1 MSAVSAMSTLVV
13 RDVALHL
20 GPQLVLGGIS
30 ATVTPGDRYAVVG
43 PNGVGKTTL
52 LQVML
57 GALAPDQGSVERQ
70 PAAATVGLL
79 PQERDARA
87 GETLAGYL
95 GRRTGVTAA
104 EAELTGATTALA
116 EGAKGADDRYALA
129 LDRYLAL
136 GAADLDTRAPAVL
149 ADLGLPPERL
159 GDPVLSLSGG
169 QLARLA
175 LASVLLAKFDVLL
188 LDEPTNDL
196 DLAGLARLEEFLTGR
211 SGALVVVSHDR
222 TFLERVATDVLE
234 IDEFARLGRTY
245 GGGFGSYLAE
255 RERAHAAAQEAYDT
269 YSSQRDALLEQAK
282 RKQEWARSGA
292 QRSAR
297 KPADNDK
304 FVRHFHIQ
312 KAQGTGAGAARAQR
326 AADRLAEVEEPRT
339 PWELRLKLDQGSR
352 SGARVAGLAGV
363 VVERGAFRLGPVD
376 LDLRYADRMVV
387 VGPNGAGK
395 SSLISVL
402 LGQLEPT
409 AGERWIGHG
418 VVLGQ
423 IDQVRRGVAADVVL
437 LDAFRQSSGQ
447 DETEARTL
455 LAKFG
460 LGADDVVRQTGS
472 LSPGERTRADLALLV
487 ARQANLLV
495 LDEPT
500 NHLDLPAVEQLEQAL
515 ADYDGTLVLASHDRK
530 LVEAVHPTHIVHVL
544 DGHISVECP

>member
-1 MSAVSAMSTLVV
+1 MSASALSTLVV
-13 RDVALHL
+13 RDVSLHL

-30 ATVTPGDRYAVVG
+30 ATVGPGDRYAIVG

-52 LQVML
+52 LRVML
-57 GALAPDQGSVERQ
+57 GALAPDQGAVERQ

-79 PQERDARA
+79 PQERDARP

-104 EAELTGATTALA
+104 EAELTEATTALA

-149 ADLGLPPERL
+149 ADLDLPPERL
-159 GDPVLSLSGG
+159 DDPVLSLSGG

-196 DLAGLARLEEFLTGR
+196 DLAGLARLEEFLTSR

-222 TFLERVATDVLE
+222 AFLERVATDVLE
-234 IDEFARLGRTY
+234 IDEFSRQGRTY
-245 GGGFGSYLAE
+245 GGGFTSYLAE

-312 KAQGTGAGAARAQR
+312 KAQSTGAGAARAQR

-352 SGARVAGLAGV
+352 SGTRVAGLAGV

-376 LDLRYADRMVV
+376 LDLRYADRLVV

-402 LGQLEPT
+402 LGRLEPT

-437 LDAFRQSSGQ
+437 LDAFRQASGQ

-530 LVEAVHPTHIVHVL
+530 LVEAVHPTHIVHVQ
-544 DGHISVECP
+544 DGHISVERP